1 MLGRGHCQFVYSRQT
16 RQWLSQQ
23 EMDRDRGT
31 TVDRNLGSR
40 HPTLAVCDANEC
52 RETEPHAV
60 AAGYWMK
67 VSCLECFV
75 KSGSHRSH
83 DATLEFGYVS
93 RERPRC
99 RPCPVECMA
108 GEAAGRR
115 PLAREMVG
123 RGAGRV
129 ISSCS
134 SHGKDGADARARYP
148 RTNGRLTG
156 RRGHG
161 GARHGQRRTRAPRLV
176 ASPHLQSPGRPA
188 VRTPVLADSRE
199 FVPTWR
205 SPSSHSVPQKFAPVA
220 SSDHLTPSPPRRDAG
235 MTPRPDH
242 GRSQNHSQWLASAVS
257 ASCQIFRISGAF
269 PAAELQ
275 SERPGDGLRR
285 SPSLPDAGLRN
296 RRCGR
301 SVTKYTRPGGGAS
314 HPHFS
319 RPPFLTDEGNEA
331 TAARF
336 GDKRGLVR
344 ASRMAPC
351 RRRTEAARKPCRRA
365 ILRCATALPPREH
378 E

>member
-1 MLGRGHCQFVYSRQT
+1 MLVRGHCQFVNSRQT

-40 HPTLAVCDANEC
+40 HPTLAVCDPNEC

-93 RERPRC
+93 RERSRC

-148 RTNGRLTG
+148 RANGRLTG
-156 RRGHG
+156 RRGE
-161 GARHGQRRTRAPRLV
+161 RHGRRRRTRAPRLA
-176 ASPHLQSPGRPA
+176 ASPRLQSP
-188 VRTPVLADSRE
+188 VSSLLAGQRY
-199 FVPTWR
+199 VPPY
-205 SPSSHSVPQKFAPVA
+205 SPTHVSSCQPGA
-220 SSDHLTPSPPRRDAG
+220 PPRH
-235 MTPRPDH
+235 T
-242 GRSQNHSQWLASAVS
+242 VS
-257 ASCQIFRISGAF
+257 RKS
-269 PAAELQ
+269 
-275 SERPGDGLRR
+275 
-285 SPSLPDAGLRN
+285 
-296 RRCGR
+296 
-301 SVTKYTRPGGGAS
+301 
-314 HPHFS
+314 S
-319 RPPFLTDEGNEA
+319 RP
-331 TAARF
+331 
-336 GDKRGLVR
+336 
-344 ASRMAPC
+344 SR
-351 RRRTEAARKPCRRA
+351 
-365 ILRCATALPPREH
+365 LPTTSPH
-378 E
+378 PLLDGTPG

>member
-1 MLGRGHCQFVYSRQT
+1 MLGRGHCQFVNSRQT

-161 GARHGQRRTRAPRLV
+161 GGHAMGSGGRGRL
-176 ASPHLQSPGRPA
+176 A
-188 VRTPVLADSRE
+188 
-199 FVPTWR
+199 
-205 SPSSHSVPQKFAPVA
+205 
-220 SSDHLTPSPPRRDAG
+220 SPPRLTSSLQAG
-235 MTPRPDH
+235 QRYVPPYSPTH
-242 GRSQNHSQWLASAVS
+242 VS
-257 ASCQIFRISGAF
+257 SCQPGA
-269 PAAELQ
+269 PPRHTV
-275 SERPGDGLRR
+275 SRK
-285 SPSLPDAGLRN
+285 S
-296 RRCGR
+296 
-301 SVTKYTRPGGGAS
+301 
-314 HPHFS
+314 S
-319 RPPFLTDEGNEA
+319 RPSRLPTTSPHPLLDETPG
-331 TAARF
+331 
-336 GDKRGLVR
+336 
-344 ASRMAPC
+344 
-351 RRRTEAARKPCRRA
+351 
-365 ILRCATALPPREH
+365 
-378 E
+378 

>member
-1 MLGRGHCQFVYSRQT
+1 MG
-16 RQWLSQQ
+16 
-23 EMDRDRGT
+23 GT
-31 TVDRNLGSR
+31 SWT
-40 HPTLAVCDANEC
+40 
-52 RETEPHAV
+52 
-60 AAGYWMK
+60 AA
-67 VSCLECFV
+67 
-75 KSGSHRSH
+75 
-83 DATLEFGYVS
+83 
-93 RERPRC
+93 
-99 RPCPVECMA
+99 
-108 GEAAGRR
+108 
-115 PLAREMVG
+115 
-123 RGAGRV
+123 
-129 ISSCS
+129 
-134 SHGKDGADARARYP
+134 ADA
-148 RTNGRLTG
+148 G
-156 RRGHG
+156 
-161 GARHGQRRTRAPRLV
+161 
-176 ASPHLQSPGRPA
+176 ASPRRLASSPVSSLQSPGRPA

-296 RRCGR
+296 RRGGR

>member
-1 MLGRGHCQFVYSRQT
+1 
-16 RQWLSQQ
+16 
-23 EMDRDRGT
+23 MDRDRGT

-52 RETEPHAV
+52 RKTEPHV
-60 AAGYWMK
+60 ITAGYWMK

-83 DATLEFGYVS
+83 DARLEFGYVS
-93 RERPRC
+93 RVRRQATIGKGDGWSRSRSSHLELQQPWERWS
-99 RPCPVECMA
+99 
-108 GEAAGRR
+108 RR
-115 PLAREMVG
+115 KGAISEDEWATDWATGPWGGHAMGSGG
-123 RGAGRV
+123 RGRLA
-129 ISSCS
+129 S
-134 SHGKDGADARARYP
+134 P
-148 RTNGRLTG
+148 PRLTSSLQ
-156 RRGHG
+156 
-161 GARHGQRRTRAPRLV
+161 AGQR
-176 ASPHLQSPGRPA
+176 
-188 VRTPVLADSRE
+188 
-199 FVPTWR
+199 
-205 SPSSHSVPQKFAPVA
+205 VPQKFAPVA

-296 RRCGR
+296 RRGGR